1 MENGIEEANKP
12 DRRIYPEEVVR
23 NGGMTYIPNMI
34 LRDDMGIKPS
44 DTKYL
49 IYLLSKP
56 MDWIYYHELIAEET
70 GISLSTIYDMNKRLG
85 HLMTFIPSGTGQFG
99 TGFCINFSKL
109 YARCVEIGVKEKIK
123 KQEKEKLFQ
132 KTRESVQNL
141 EIDLQKLEQSL
152 WETTTT
158 NTDTN
163 IDITNT
169 NLSMESDDRQ
179 SFYDKGG
186 EEGSPPSGGCPNQ
199 QIDEK
204 EVADE
209 LDYQKT
215 DSKDAL
221 VTYII
226 DTQFQNFHYTRIKK
240 LEMRNGLLTL
250 PLSDLKLLIKYA
262 DTWHF
267 WCEVVSTSHGLTNVK
282 GSDHGLP
289 LMLNKS
295 IYAKFIKYINE
306 IEHKEHVEQEK
317 KRIELEVQEQKEK
330 QAVIH
335 SKKLA
340 EINSLPW
347 EERLKTLRSFRFDL
361 SDFDFK
367 PQDAALELIAK
378 DDDDPLSDIDR
389 YHKMLFKKYPS
400 EMYNMEEIR
409 EMKNRITEFSE
420 QDIVHRLKNFK
431 FELLEPPVKVVP
443 LYFDS
448 YAKKKSINGDVE
460 LLYNILTNN
469 FRSSFYKE
477 TIIDPDFEERLLAS
491 LNEDE

>member
-1 MENGIEEANKP
+1 MPIFVS
-12 DRRIYPEEVVR
+12 D
-23 NGGMTYIPNMI
+23 
-34 LRDDMGIKPS
+34 IK
-44 DTKYL
+44 
-49 IYLLSKP
+49 
-56 MDWIYYHELIAEET
+56 MA
-70 GISLSTIYDMNKRLG
+70 
-85 HLMTFIPSGTGQFG
+85 
-99 TGFCINFSKL
+99 
-109 YARCVEIGVKEKIK
+109 
-123 KQEKEKLFQ
+123 
-132 KTRESVQNL
+132 
-141 EIDLQKLEQSL
+141 
-152 WETTTT
+152 
-158 NTDTN
+158 
-163 IDITNT
+163 
-169 NLSMESDDRQ
+169 
-179 SFYDKGG
+179 
-186 EEGSPPSGGCPNQ
+186 
-199 QIDEK
+199 
-204 EVADE
+204 
-209 LDYQKT
+209 
-215 DSKDAL
+215 
-221 VTYII
+221 
-226 DTQFQNFHYTRIKK
+226 
-240 LEMRNGLLTL
+240 
-250 PLSDLKLLIKYA
+250 
-262 DTWHF
+262 
-267 WCEVVSTSHGLTNVK
+267 
-282 GSDHGLP
+282 
-289 LMLNKS
+289 
-295 IYAKFIKYINE
+295 
-306 IEHKEHVEQEK
+306 
-317 KRIELEVQEQKEK
+317 
-330 QAVIH
+330 
-335 SKKLA
+335 KKLA